1 VVIKTIFKMKNKN
14 KPESEM
20 MGYAYDPHLSEGS
33 AKVPL
38 FQTSTFVFKNAEEGK
53 SHFHIAYGL
62 REKGKDESMSLA
74 YSRINNPNLEIAEDR
89 LKLWDK
95 SDGCALFQSG
105 MAAITTTI
113 LELTRPN
120 TLILHSSPLYGGTD
134 HFIEEVLPKYNI
146 KSMYFN
152 SMESIESIINKKDE
166 QFPDTEV
173 SLVYIESPANPTNS
187 VVDIHKSKKLANH
200 FSTKKE
206 KVYLAID
213 NTFMGPVFSQPID
226 HGADVVLYSATKY
239 IGGHS
244 DLVAGAACGSNEV
257 ISRIKTLRVFMG
269 NMASPFTSWLIL
281 RSLETLKIR
290 MEKSAENA
298 NKIAKKLISHK
309 MVDKVHYLG
318 LVTKDSPEYDIIK
331 KQYSSPGGMI
341 SFDVKGGEKEAFK
354 FLDNLKLVKLAVSL
368 GGTESL
374 ACHPYSMTHADVNI
388 DTKIKM
394 GMGESL
400 VRLSIGI
407 EDSDDLINDIISSLD
422 SI

>member
-1 VVIKTIFKMKNKN
+1 MKKTN
-14 KPESEM
+14 KPESQM
-20 MGYAYDPHLSEGS
+20 MGASYDPHLSEGS
-33 AKVPL
+33 VKVPI

-62 REKGKDESMSLA
+62 REKNIGESMSLA

-89 LKLWDK
+89 LKLWDNAEA
-95 SDGCALFQSG
+95 CALFQSG

-113 LELTRPN
+113 LELSKPN

-134 HFIEEVLPKYNI
+134 HFIEHVLPKYNV

-152 SMESIESIINKKDE
+152 SFDSIEDIIKEKEDKHPNID
-166 QFPDTEV
+166 V

-187 VVDIHKSKKLANH
+187 IVDISKSKKIADH
-200 FSTKKE
+200 FSSNE
-206 KVYLAID
+206 NKVYLAID

-226 HGADVVLYSATKY
+226 HGADIVLYSATKY

-244 DLVAGAACGSNEV
+244 DLVAGAASGSNEI
-257 ISRIKTLRVFMG
+257 ISRLKGMRVFMG
-269 NMASPFTSWLIL
+269 NMASPFTCWLIT

-298 NKIAKKLISHK
+298 RKIAEILNIHPKI
-309 MVDKVHYLG
+309 DKVHYLS
-318 LVTKDSPEYDIIK
+318 LLDKDSKEYEVYK
-331 KQYSSPGGMI
+331 KQYSSSGGMI
-341 SFDVKGGEKEAFK
+341 SIDIKGGEKEAFT
-354 FLDNLKLVKLAVSL
+354 FLDNLKLIKLAVSL

-374 ACHPYSMTHADVNI
+374 ACHPYSMTHCDVSI
-388 DTKIKM
+388 ETKNKI

-407 EDSDDLINDIISSLD
+407 EDSDDLIEDIKNSLD
-422 SI
+422 KV

>member
-1 VVIKTIFKMKNKN
+1 MKKNN

-53 SHFHIAYGL
+53 AHFHIAYGL
-62 REKGKDESMSLA
+62 RKKGENESMSLA

-95 SDGCALFQSG
+95 ADGCALFQSG

-134 HFIEEVLPKYNI
+134 HFIEHVLPKYNI
-146 KSMYFN
+146 KSMYFDSFN
-152 SMESIESIINKKDE
+152 TLDSIIEEKEKKYPGMD
-166 QFPDTEV
+166 V

-187 VVDIHKSKKLANH
+187 LVDIKKSKDLANH
-200 FSTKKE
+200 YTTTNNKTY
-206 KVYLAID
+206 VAID
-213 NTFMGPVFSQPID
+213 NTFMGPVFSQPMD
-226 HGADVVLYSATKY
+226 FGVDVVLYSATKY

-244 DLVAGAACGSNEV
+244 DLVAGAACGTDEV
-257 ISRIKTLRVFMG
+257 IGRLKTMRVFMG
-269 NMASPFTSWLIL
+269 NMASPFTCWLIL

-298 NKIAKKLISHK
+298 NKIAEMLDKHPKVS
-309 MVDKVHYLG
+309 KVHFLG
-318 LVTKDSPEYDIIK
+318 LIDKKSPEYNVYK
-331 KQYSSPGGMI
+331 QQYSSNGGMI
-341 SFDVKGGEKEAFK
+341 SFDIEGGEKEAFK
-354 FLDNLKLVKLAVSL
+354 FLDSLKLVKLAVSL

-374 ACHPYSMTHADVNI
+374 ACHPFSMTHADVSLE
-388 DTKIKM
+388 TKNMI
-394 GMGESL
+394 GMKESL

-407 EDSDDLINDIISSLD
+407 EDSDDLINDIKSSLEKV
-422 SI
+422 

>member
-1 VVIKTIFKMKNKN
+1 MKKTN

-20 MGYAYDPHLSEGS
+20 MGASYDPHLSEGS
-33 AKVPL
+33 VKVPI

-62 REKGKDESMSLA
+62 REKNIGESMSLA

-89 LKLWDK
+89 LKLWDNAE
-95 SDGCALFQSG
+95 SCALFQSG

-113 LELTRPN
+113 LELSKPN

-134 HFIEEVLPKYNI
+134 HFIEHVLPKYNI

-152 SMESIESIINKKDE
+152 SFDSIDDIIKEKEDKY
-166 QFPDTEV
+166 PDMDV

-187 VVDIHKSKKLANH
+187 IVDISKSKELADY
-200 FSTKKE
+200 FSRKE
-206 KVYLAID
+206 NKVYLAID

-244 DLVAGAACGSNEV
+244 DLVAGAASGSNEI
-257 ISRIKTLRVFMG
+257 ISRLKGMRVFMG
-269 NMASPFTSWLIL
+269 NMASPFTCWLIT

-298 NKIAKKLISHK
+298 IKIAEMLNTHPKIE
-309 MVDKVHYLG
+309 KVHYLS
-318 LVTKDSPEYDIIK
+318 LIDKNSNEYKVYK
-331 KQYSSPGGMI
+331 KQYSSSGGMI
-341 SFDVKGGEKEAFK
+341 SIDIKGGEKKAFI
-354 FLDNLKLVKLAVSL
+354 FLDNLKLIKLAVSL

-374 ACHPYSMTHADVNI
+374 ACHPFSMTHCDVSVE
-388 DTKIKM
+388 TKNKI

-407 EDSDDLINDIISSLD
+407 EDSDDLIEDIKNSLD
-422 SI
+422 KV

>member
-1 VVIKTIFKMKNKN
+1 MNRKN

-20 MGYAYDPHLSEGS
+20 MGSAYDPHLSEGS
-33 AKVPL
+33 AKVPI

-53 SHFHIAYGL
+53 AHFHIAYGL
-62 REKGKDESMSLA
+62 RKKAKDESMSLA
-74 YSRINNPNLEIAEDR
+74 YSRINNPNAEIAEDR

-95 SDGCALFQSG
+95 AEACALFQSG
-105 MAAITTTI
+105 MAAITTTL
-113 LELTRPN
+113 LELTRPD

-134 HFIEEVLPKYNI
+134 HFIEHVLPKYNI
-146 KSMYFN
+146 KSMYFD
-152 SMESIESIINKKDE
+152 SFDSIDSIIEKKE
-166 QFPDTEV
+166 KKFPGTEV

-187 VVDIHKSKKLANH
+187 IVDIKKCRKIADYY
-200 FSTKKE
+200 SSKE

-213 NTFMGPVFSQPID
+213 NTFMGPIFSQPID
-226 HGADVVLYSATKY
+226 FGADVVLYSATKY

-257 ISRIKTLRVFMG
+257 ISRLKTMRVFMG

-298 NKIAKKLISHK
+298 DKIAEVLKKHP
-309 MVDKVHYLG
+309 KVSKVYFLG
-318 LVTKDSPEYDIIK
+318 LIDKSSKEYK
-331 KQYSSPGGMI
+331 VYKNQYSSNGGMI
-341 SFDVKGGEKEAFK
+341 SFDINGGEKEAFK
-354 FLDNLKLVKLAVSL
+354 FLDNLKLIKLAVSL

-374 ACHPYSMTHADVNI
+374 ACHPYSMTHADVSI
-388 DTKIKM
+388 ETKNKI
-394 GMGESL
+394 GMGQSL

-407 EDSDDLINDIISSLD
+407 EDSNDLIYDINKALD
-422 SI
+422 SV

>member
-1 VVIKTIFKMKNKN
+1 MKNKN

-38 FQTSTFVFKNAEEGK
+38 FQTSTFIFKNAEEGK

-62 REKGKDESMSLA
+62 REKGENESMSLA

-89 LKLWDK
+89 LKLWDR
-95 SDGCALFQSG
+95 SEGCALFQSG

-146 KSMYFN
+146 KSMYFD
-152 SMESIESIINKKDE
+152 SMKSLESIIKKKDE
-166 QFPDTEV
+166 KFPDTDV
-173 SLVYIESPANPTNS
+173 SLVYIESPANPTNT
-187 VVDIHKSKKLANH
+187 VVDINKSKELADH
-200 FSTKKE
+200 FSKGKE
-206 KVYLAID
+206 KVYVAID

-298 NKIAKKLISHK
+298 NKIAKELKSHK

-318 LVTKDSPEYDIIK
+318 LVTEDSPEYNIIK

-341 SFDVKGGEKEAFK
+341 SFDIKGGEKEAFM

-374 ACHPYSMTHADVNI
+374 ACHPYSMTHADVNV
-388 DTKIKM
+388 DTKLKM

-407 EDSDDLINDIISSLD
+407 EDSDDLVNDIINSLD
-422 SI
+422 TI

>member
-1 VVIKTIFKMKNKN
+1 MNRKN

-20 MGYAYDPHLSEGS
+20 MGSAYDPHLSEGS
-33 AKVPL
+33 AKVPI

-53 SHFHIAYGL
+53 AHFHIAYGL
-62 REKGKDESMSLA
+62 RKKAKDESMSLA
-74 YSRINNPNLEIAEDR
+74 YSRINNPNAEIAEDR

-95 SDGCALFQSG
+95 AEACAIFQSG
-105 MAAITTTI
+105 MAAITTTL

-134 HFIEEVLPKYNI
+134 HFIEQVLPKYNI
-146 KSMYFN
+146 KSMYFD
-152 SMESIESIINKKDE
+152 SFDSIDSIIEKKE
-166 QFPDTEV
+166 KKFPGTEV

-187 VVDIHKSKKLANH
+187 IVDIKKCRKIADYY
-200 FSTKKE
+200 SSKE

-213 NTFMGPVFSQPID
+213 NTFMGPIFSQPID
-226 HGADVVLYSATKY
+226 FGADVVLYSATKY

-257 ISRIKTLRVFMG
+257 ISRLKTMRVFMG

-298 NKIAKKLISHK
+298 DKIAEVLKKHP
-309 MVDKVHYLG
+309 KVSKVYFLG
-318 LVTKDSPEYDIIK
+318 LIDKSSKEYK
-331 KQYSSPGGMI
+331 VYKNQYSSNGGMI
-341 SFDVKGGEKEAFK
+341 SFDINGGEKEAFK
-354 FLDNLKLVKLAVSL
+354 FLDNLKLIKLAVSL

-374 ACHPYSMTHADVNI
+374 ACHPYSMTHADVSI
-388 DTKIKM
+388 ETKNKI
-394 GMGESL
+394 GMGQSL

-407 EDSDDLINDIISSLD
+407 EDSDDLIYDINKALD
-422 SI
+422 SV

>member
-1 VVIKTIFKMKNKN
+1 MKKKN

-152 SMESIESIINKKDE
+152 SMESIESIINKKNE

-187 VVDIHKSKKLANH
+187 VVDIHKSKELANH
-200 FSTKKE
+200 FSTKNE

-318 LVTKDSPEYDIIK
+318 LVTKDSPEYDIIN

-341 SFDVKGGEKEAFK
+341 SFDVNGGEKEAFK

-407 EDSDDLINDIISSLD
+407 EDSNDLINDIISSLD

>member
-1 VVIKTIFKMKNKN
+1 MKNNN

-53 SHFHIAYGL
+53 AHFHIAYGL
-62 REKGKDESMSLA
+62 RKKGENESMSLA

-95 SDGCALFQSG
+95 ADGCALFQSG

-134 HFIEEVLPKYNI
+134 HFIEHVLPKYNI
-146 KSMYFN
+146 KSMYFDSFN
-152 SMESIESIINKKDE
+152 SLDSIIEEKEKKYPGMD
-166 QFPDTEV
+166 V

-187 VVDIHKSKKLANH
+187 LVDIKKSKDLANH
-200 FSTKKE
+200 YTTTNNKTY
-206 KVYLAID
+206 VAID
-213 NTFMGPVFSQPID
+213 NTFMGPVFSQPMD
-226 HGADVVLYSATKY
+226 FGVDVVLYSATKY

-244 DLVAGAACGSNEV
+244 DLVAGAACGTDEV
-257 ISRIKTLRVFMG
+257 IGRLKTMRVFMG
-269 NMASPFTSWLIL
+269 NMASPFTCWLIL

-298 NKIAKKLISHK
+298 NKIAEMLDKHPKVS
-309 MVDKVHYLG
+309 KVHFLG
-318 LVTKDSPEYDIIK
+318 LIDKESAEYK
-331 KQYSSPGGMI
+331 VCKQQYSSNGGMI
-341 SFDVKGGEKEAFK
+341 SFDIEGGEKEAFK
-354 FLDNLKLVKLAVSL
+354 FLDSLKLVKLAVSL

-374 ACHPYSMTHADVNI
+374 ACHPFSMTHADVSLE
-388 DTKIKM
+388 TKNMI
-394 GMGESL
+394 GMKESL

-407 EDSDDLINDIISSLD
+407 EDSDDLINDIKSSLEKV
-422 SI
+422 

>member
-1 VVIKTIFKMKNKN
+1 MKNKN

-38 FQTSTFVFKNAEEGK
+38 FQTSTFIFKNAEEGK

-62 REKGKDESMSLA
+62 REKGENESMSLA

-89 LKLWDK
+89 LKLWDR
-95 SDGCALFQSG
+95 SEGCALFQSG

-146 KSMYFN
+146 KSMYFD
-152 SMESIESIINKKDE
+152 SMKSLESIIKKKDE
-166 QFPDTEV
+166 KFPDTDV
-173 SLVYIESPANPTNS
+173 SLVYIESPANPTNT
-187 VVDIHKSKKLANH
+187 VVDINKSKELADH
-200 FSTKKE
+200 FSKGKE
-206 KVYLAID
+206 KVYVAID

-298 NKIAKKLISHK
+298 NKIAKELKSHK
-309 MVDKVHYLG
+309 MVDKVYYLG
-318 LVTKDSPEYDIIK
+318 LVTEDSPEYNIIK

-341 SFDVKGGEKEAFK
+341 SFDIKGGEKEAFM

-374 ACHPYSMTHADVNI
+374 ACHPYSMTHADVNV
-388 DTKIKM
+388 DTKLKM

-407 EDSDDLINDIISSLD
+407 EDSDDLVNDIINSLD
-422 SI
+422 TI

>member
-1 VVIKTIFKMKNKN
+1 MKKTN
-14 KPESEM
+14 KPESQM
-20 MGYAYDPHLSEGS
+20 MGASYDPHLSEGS
-33 AKVPL
+33 VKVPI

-53 SHFHIAYGL
+53 SHFHLAYGL
-62 REKGKDESMSLA
+62 REKNIGESMSLA

-89 LKLWDK
+89 LKLWDNAEA
-95 SDGCALFQSG
+95 CALFQSG

-134 HFIEEVLPKYNI
+134 HFIEHVLPKYNI

-152 SMESIESIINKKDE
+152 SFDSIESIIKEKEDKC
-166 QFPDTEV
+166 PDMDV

-187 VVDIHKSKKLANH
+187 IVDISKSKKLANH
-200 FSTKKE
+200 FSTKE
-206 KVYLAID
+206 NKVYLAID

-244 DLVAGAACGSNEV
+244 DLVAGAASGSNEI
-257 ISRIKTLRVFMG
+257 ISRLKGMRVFMG
-269 NMASPFTSWLIL
+269 NMASPFTCWLIT

-298 NKIAKKLISHK
+298 RKIAEMLNTHPKIK
-309 MVDKVHYLG
+309 KVHYLS
-318 LVTKDSPEYDIIK
+318 LLDKNSNEYKVYK
-331 KQYSSPGGMI
+331 KQYSSSGGMI
-341 SFDVKGGEKEAFK
+341 SIDIKGGEKEAFT
-354 FLDNLKLVKLAVSL
+354 FLDNLKLIKLAVSL

-374 ACHPYSMTHADVNI
+374 ACHPFSMTHCDVSVE
-388 DTKIKM
+388 TKNKI
-394 GMGESL
+394 GMDESL
-400 VRLSIGI
+400 VRISIGI
-407 EDSDDLINDIISSLD
+407 EDSDDLIEDIKNSLD
-422 SI
+422 KV

>member
-1 VVIKTIFKMKNKN
+1 MKKTN

-20 MGYAYDPHLSEGS
+20 MGASYDPHLSEGS
-33 AKVPL
+33 VKVPI

-62 REKGKDESMSLA
+62 REKNIGESMSLA

-89 LKLWDK
+89 LKLWDNAE
-95 SDGCALFQSG
+95 SCALFQSG

-113 LELTRPN
+113 LELSKPN

-134 HFIEEVLPKYNI
+134 HFIEHVLPKYNI

-152 SMESIESIINKKDE
+152 SFDSIEDILKEKENKY
-166 QFPDTEV
+166 PDIDV
-173 SLVYIESPANPTNS
+173 SLIYIESPANPTNS
-187 VVDIHKSKKLANH
+187 IVDISKSKELADY
-200 FSTKKE
+200 FSRKE
-206 KVYLAID
+206 NKVYLAID

-244 DLVAGAACGSNEV
+244 DLVAGAASGSNEI
-257 ISRIKTLRVFMG
+257 ISRLKGMRVFMG
-269 NMASPFTSWLIL
+269 NMASPFTCWLIT

-298 NKIAKKLISHK
+298 RKIAKMLNTHPKI
-309 MVDKVHYLG
+309 DKVHYLS
-318 LVTKDSPEYDIIK
+318 LLDKESKEYEVYK
-331 KQYSSPGGMI
+331 KQYSSSGGMI
-341 SFDVKGGEKEAFK
+341 SIDIKGGEKEAFA
-354 FLDNLKLVKLAVSL
+354 FLDNLKLIKLAVSL

-374 ACHPYSMTHADVNI
+374 ACHPFSMTHCDVSVE
-388 DTKIKM
+388 TKNKI

-407 EDSDDLINDIISSLD
+407 EDSNDLIEDINNSLNKV
-422 SI
+422 

>member
-1 VVIKTIFKMKNKN
+1 MKKTN
-14 KPESEM
+14 KPESQM
-20 MGYAYDPHLSEGS
+20 MGASYDPHLSEGS
-33 AKVPL
+33 VKVPI

-62 REKGKDESMSLA
+62 REKNIGESMSLA

-89 LKLWDK
+89 LKLWDNAEA
-95 SDGCALFQSG
+95 CALFQSG

-113 LELTRPN
+113 LELSKPN

-134 HFIEEVLPKYNI
+134 HFIEHVLPKYNV

-152 SMESIESIINKKDE
+152 SFDSIEDIIKEKEDKHPNID
-166 QFPDTEV
+166 V

-187 VVDIHKSKKLANH
+187 IVDISKSKKIADH
-200 FSTKKE
+200 FSSNE
-206 KVYLAID
+206 NKVYLAID

-226 HGADVVLYSATKY
+226 HGADIVLYSATKY

-244 DLVAGAACGSNEV
+244 DLVAGAASGSNEI
-257 ISRIKTLRVFMG
+257 ISRLKGMRVFMG
-269 NMASPFTSWLIL
+269 NMASPFTCWLIT

-298 NKIAKKLISHK
+298 RKIAEILNTHPKI
-309 MVDKVHYLG
+309 DKVHYLS
-318 LVTKDSPEYDIIK
+318 LLDKDSKEYEVYK
-331 KQYSSPGGMI
+331 KQYSSSGGMI
-341 SFDVKGGEKEAFK
+341 SIDIKGGEKEAFT
-354 FLDNLKLVKLAVSL
+354 FLDNLKLIKLAVSL

-374 ACHPYSMTHADVNI
+374 ACHPYSMTHCDVSI
-388 DTKIKM
+388 ETKNKI

-407 EDSDDLINDIISSLD
+407 EDPDDLIEDIKNSLD
-422 SI
+422 KV

>member
-1 VVIKTIFKMKNKN
+1 MKNKN

-38 FQTSTFVFKNAEEGK
+38 FQTSTFIFKNAEEGK

-62 REKGKDESMSLA
+62 REKGENESMSLA

-89 LKLWDK
+89 LKLWDR
-95 SDGCALFQSG
+95 SEGCALFQSG

-146 KSMYFN
+146 KSMYFD
-152 SMESIESIINKKDE
+152 SMKSLESIIKKKDE
-166 QFPDTEV
+166 KFPDTDV
-173 SLVYIESPANPTNS
+173 SLVYIESPANPTNT
-187 VVDIHKSKKLANH
+187 VVDINKSKELADH
-200 FSTKKE
+200 FSKGKE
-206 KVYLAID
+206 KVYVAID

-298 NKIAKKLISHK
+298 NKIAKELKSHK

-318 LVTKDSPEYDIIK
+318 LVTEDSPEYNIIK

-341 SFDVKGGEKEAFK
+341 SFDIKGGEKEAFM

-388 DTKIKM
+388 DTKLKM

-407 EDSDDLINDIISSLD
+407 EDSDDLVNDIINSLD
-422 SI
+422 TI

>member
-1 VVIKTIFKMKNKN
+1 MNRKN

-20 MGYAYDPHLSEGS
+20 MGSAYDPHLSEGS
-33 AKVPL
+33 AKVPI

-53 SHFHIAYGL
+53 AHFHIAYGL
-62 REKGKDESMSLA
+62 REKAKDESMSLA
-74 YSRINNPNLEIAEDR
+74 YSRINNPNAEIAEDR

-95 SDGCALFQSG
+95 AEACAIFQSG
-105 MAAITTTI
+105 MAAITTTL
-113 LELTRPN
+113 LELTRPD

-134 HFIEEVLPKYNI
+134 HFIEHVLPKYNI
-146 KSMYFN
+146 KSMYFD
-152 SMESIESIINKKDE
+152 SFDSIDSIIEKKE
-166 QFPDTEV
+166 KKYPGTEV

-187 VVDIHKSKKLANH
+187 IVDIKKCKKIADH
-200 FSTKKE
+200 YSSKE

-213 NTFMGPVFSQPID
+213 NTFMGPIFSQPID
-226 HGADVVLYSATKY
+226 FGADVVLYSATKY

-244 DLVAGAACGSNEV
+244 DLLAGAACGSNEV
-257 ISRIKTLRVFMG
+257 ISRLKTMRVFMG

-298 NKIAKKLISHK
+298 DKIAEVLNKHP
-309 MVDKVHYLG
+309 KVLKVYFLG
-318 LVTKDSPEYDIIK
+318 LIDKSSKEYK
-331 KQYSSPGGMI
+331 VYKNQYSSNGGMI
-341 SFDVKGGEKEAFK
+341 SFDINGGEKEAFK
-354 FLDNLKLVKLAVSL
+354 FLDNLKLIKLAVSL

-374 ACHPYSMTHADVNI
+374 ACHPYSMTHADVSI
-388 DTKIKM
+388 ETKNKI

-407 EDSDDLINDIISSLD
+407 EDPDDLIYDINKALD
-422 SI
+422 SV

>member
-1 VVIKTIFKMKNKN
+1 MKKKN

-38 FQTSTFVFKNAEEGK
+38 FQTSTFIFKNAEEGK

-62 REKGKDESMSLA
+62 REKGENESMSLA

-89 LKLWDK
+89 LKLWDR
-95 SDGCALFQSG
+95 SEGCALFQSG

-146 KSMYFN
+146 KSMYFD
-152 SMESIESIINKKDE
+152 SMKSLESIIKKKDE
-166 QFPDTEV
+166 KFPDTDV
-173 SLVYIESPANPTNS
+173 SLVYIESPANPTNT
-187 VVDIHKSKKLANH
+187 VVDINKSKELADH
-200 FSTKKE
+200 FSKGKE
-206 KVYLAID
+206 KVYVAID

-298 NKIAKKLISHK
+298 NKIAKELKSHK

-318 LVTKDSPEYDIIK
+318 LVTEDSPEYNIIK

-341 SFDVKGGEKEAFK
+341 SFDIKGGEKEAFM

-374 ACHPYSMTHADVNI
+374 ACHPYSMTHADVNV
-388 DTKIKM
+388 DTKLKM

-407 EDSDDLINDIISSLD
+407 EDSDDLVNDIINSLD
-422 SI
+422 TI

>member
-1 VVIKTIFKMKNKN
+1 MKKNN

-20 MGYAYDPHLSEGS
+20 MGYAYNPHLSEGS

-53 SHFHIAYGL
+53 AHFHIAYGL
-62 REKGKDESMSLA
+62 REKGENESMSLA

-95 SDGCALFQSG
+95 ADGCALFQSG

-134 HFIEEVLPKYNI
+134 HFIEHVLPKYNI

-152 SMESIESIINKKDE
+152 SFNSLDSIIEEKEKKYPGMD
-166 QFPDTEV
+166 V

-187 VVDIHKSKKLANH
+187 LVDIKRSKDLANH
-200 FSTKKE
+200 YTDSNNKT
-206 KVYLAID
+206 YLAID
-213 NTFMGPVFSQPID
+213 NTFMGPVFSQPMD
-226 HGADVVLYSATKY
+226 FGVDVVLYSATKY

-244 DLVAGAACGSNEV
+244 DLVAGAACGTNEV
-257 ISRIKTLRVFMG
+257 IGRLKTMRVFMG
-269 NMASPFTSWLIL
+269 NMASPFTCWLIL

-298 NKIAKKLISHK
+298 DKIAKMLHK
-309 MVDKVHYLG
+309 HPKVSKVHFLS
-318 LVTKDSPEYDIIK
+318 LIDKKSPEYTVYK
-331 KQYSSPGGMI
+331 EQYNSSGGMI
-341 SFDVKGGEKEAFK
+341 SFDIKGGEKEAFR
-354 FLDNLKLVKLAVSL
+354 FLDNLNLVKLAVSL

-374 ACHPYSMTHADVNI
+374 ACHPFSMTHADVSI
-388 DTKIKM
+388 ETKNMI
-394 GMGESL
+394 GMKESL
-400 VRLSIGI
+400 VRLSVGI
-407 EDSDDLINDIISSLD
+407 EDSDDLINDIKSSLEKV
-422 SI
+422 

>member
-1 VVIKTIFKMKNKN
+1 MKEKRNKA
-14 KPESEM
+14 ESEM

-53 SHFHIAYGL
+53 AHFHIAYGL
-62 REKGKDESMSLA
+62 RKKGENESMSLA

-95 SDGCALFQSG
+95 ADGCALFQSG

-134 HFIEEVLPKYNI
+134 HFIEHVLPKYNI
-146 KSMYFN
+146 KSMYFDSFN
-152 SMESIESIINKKDE
+152 SIDSIINEKEKK
-166 QFPDTEV
+166 FPGLDV

-187 VVDIHKSKKLANH
+187 LVDIKKSKDLANYY
-200 FSTKKE
+200 SKNNNKA
-206 KVYLAID
+206 YLAID
-213 NTFMGPVFSQPID
+213 NTFMGPVFSQPMD
-226 HGADVVLYSATKY
+226 LGVDVVLYSATKY

-244 DLVAGAACGSNEV
+244 DLVAGAACGTDEV
-257 ISRIKTLRVFMG
+257 IGRLKSMRVFMG
-269 NMASPFTSWLIL
+269 NMASPFTCWLIL

-298 NKIAKKLISHK
+298 NKIAEILNNHS
-309 MVDKVHYLG
+309 KVSQVHFLG
-318 LVTKDSPEYDIIK
+318 LIKKNTPEYKIYK
-331 KQYSSPGGMI
+331 KQYSSNGGMI
-341 SFDVKGGEKEAFK
+341 SFDIKGGEKEAFR

-374 ACHPYSMTHADVNI
+374 ACHPFSMTHADVSM
-388 DTKIKM
+388 DTKNMI
-394 GMGESL
+394 GMKESL
-400 VRLSIGI
+400 IRLSIGI
-407 EDSDDLINDIISSLD
+407 EDSDDLINDIKNSLENV
-422 SI
+422 

>member
-1 VVIKTIFKMKNKN
+1 MKNNN

-53 SHFHIAYGL
+53 AHFHIAYGL
-62 REKGKDESMSLA
+62 RKKGENESMSLA

-95 SDGCALFQSG
+95 ADGCALFQSG

-134 HFIEEVLPKYNI
+134 HFIEHVLPKYNI
-146 KSMYFN
+146 KSMYFDSFN
-152 SMESIESIINKKDE
+152 TLDSIIEEKEKKYPGMD
-166 QFPDTEV
+166 V

-187 VVDIHKSKKLANH
+187 LVDIKKSKDLANH
-200 FSTKKE
+200 YTTTNNKTY
-206 KVYLAID
+206 VAID
-213 NTFMGPVFSQPID
+213 NTFMGPVFSQPMNF
-226 HGADVVLYSATKY
+226 GVDVVLYSATKY

-244 DLVAGAACGSNEV
+244 DLVAGAACGTDEV
-257 ISRIKTLRVFMG
+257 IGRLKTMRVFMG
-269 NMASPFTSWLIL
+269 NMASPFTCWLIL

-298 NKIAKKLISHK
+298 NKIAEMLDKHPKVS
-309 MVDKVHYLG
+309 KVHFLG
-318 LVTKDSPEYDIIK
+318 LIDKESPEYNVYK
-331 KQYSSPGGMI
+331 QQYSSNGGMI
-341 SFDVKGGEKEAFK
+341 SFDIEGGEKEAFK
-354 FLDNLKLVKLAVSL
+354 FLDSLKLVKLAVSL

-374 ACHPYSMTHADVNI
+374 ACHPFSMTHADVSLE
-388 DTKIKM
+388 TKNMI
-394 GMGESL
+394 GMKESL

-407 EDSDDLINDIISSLD
+407 EDSDDLINDIKSSLEKV
-422 SI
+422 

>member
-1 VVIKTIFKMKNKN
+1 MKKTN
-14 KPESEM
+14 KPESQM
-20 MGYAYDPHLSEGS
+20 MGASYDPHLSEGS
-33 AKVPL
+33 VKVPI

-62 REKGKDESMSLA
+62 REKNIGESMSLA

-89 LKLWDK
+89 LKLWDNAEA
-95 SDGCALFQSG
+95 CALFQSG

-113 LELTRPN
+113 LELSKPN

-134 HFIEEVLPKYNI
+134 HFIEHVLPKYNV

-152 SMESIESIINKKDE
+152 SFDSIEDIIKEKEDKYPNID
-166 QFPDTEV
+166 V

-187 VVDIHKSKKLANH
+187 IVDISKSKKIADH
-200 FSTKKE
+200 FSSNE
-206 KVYLAID
+206 NKVYLAID

-226 HGADVVLYSATKY
+226 HGADIVLYSATKY

-244 DLVAGAACGSNEV
+244 DLVAGAASGSNEI
-257 ISRIKTLRVFMG
+257 ISRLKGMRVFMG
-269 NMASPFTSWLIL
+269 NMASPFTCWLIT

-298 NKIAKKLISHK
+298 RKIAEILNTHPKI
-309 MVDKVHYLG
+309 DKVHYLS
-318 LVTKDSPEYDIIK
+318 LLDKDSKEYEVYK
-331 KQYSSPGGMI
+331 KQYSSSGGMI
-341 SFDVKGGEKEAFK
+341 SIDIKGGEKEAFT
-354 FLDNLKLVKLAVSL
+354 FLDNLKLIKLAVSL

-374 ACHPYSMTHADVNI
+374 ACHPYSMTHCDVSI
-388 DTKIKM
+388 ETKNKI

-407 EDSDDLINDIISSLD
+407 EDSDDLIEDIKNSLD
-422 SI
+422 KV

>member
-1 VVIKTIFKMKNKN
+1 MKKTN
-14 KPESEM
+14 KPESQM
-20 MGYAYDPHLSEGS
+20 MGASYNPHLSEGS
-33 AKVPL
+33 AKVPI

-62 REKGKDESMSLA
+62 REKNIGESMSLA

-89 LKLWDK
+89 LKLWDNAEA
-95 SDGCALFQSG
+95 CALFQSG

-120 TLILHSSPLYGGTD
+120 SLILHSSPLYGGTD
-134 HFIEEVLPKYNI
+134 HFIEHVLPKYNI
-146 KSMYFN
+146 KSMYFDSFD
-152 SMESIESIINKKDE
+152 SMEDIIKEKEDKH
-166 QFPDTEV
+166 PDMDV

-187 VVDIHKSKKLANH
+187 IVDISKSKELTDY
-200 FSTKKE
+200 FSRKE
-206 KVYLAID
+206 NKVYLAID

-244 DLVAGAACGSNEV
+244 DLVAGAASGSNEI
-257 ISRIKTLRVFMG
+257 ISRLKGMRVFMG
-269 NMASPFTSWLIL
+269 NMASPFTCWLIT

-290 MEKSAENA
+290 MEKCAENA
-298 NKIAKKLISHK
+298 RKIAEMLNTHPKIE
-309 MVDKVHYLG
+309 KVHYLS
-318 LVTKDSPEYDIIK
+318 LIDKNSNEYKVYK
-331 KQYSSPGGMI
+331 KQYSSSGGMI
-341 SFDVKGGEKEAFK
+341 SIDIKGGEKEAFT
-354 FLDNLKLVKLAVSL
+354 FLDNLKLIKLAVSL

-374 ACHPYSMTHADVNI
+374 ACHPFSMTHCDVSVE
-388 DTKIKM
+388 TKNKI

-407 EDSDDLINDIISSLD
+407 EDSNDLIEDIKNSL
-422 SI
+422 SKV

>member
-1 VVIKTIFKMKNKN
+1 MNRKN

-20 MGYAYDPHLSEGS
+20 MGSAYDPHLSEGS
-33 AKVPL
+33 AKVPI
-38 FQTSTFVFKNAEEGK
+38 FQTSTFIFKNAEEGK
-53 SHFHIAYGL
+53 AHFHIAYGL
-62 REKGKDESMSLA
+62 REKAKDESMSLA
-74 YSRINNPNLEIAEDR
+74 YSRINNPNAEIAEDR

-95 SDGCALFQSG
+95 AEACALFQSG
-105 MAAITTTI
+105 MAAITTTL
-113 LELTRPN
+113 LELTRPD

-134 HFIEEVLPKYNI
+134 HFIEHVLPKYNI
-146 KSMYFN
+146 KSMYFD
-152 SMESIESIINKKDE
+152 SFDSIDSIIEKKE
-166 QFPDTEV
+166 KKFPGTEV

-187 VVDIHKSKKLANH
+187 IVDIKKCRKIADYY
-200 FSTKKE
+200 SSKE

-213 NTFMGPVFSQPID
+213 NTFMGPIFSQPID
-226 HGADVVLYSATKY
+226 FGADVVLYSATKY

-257 ISRIKTLRVFMG
+257 ISRLKTMRVFMG

-298 NKIAKKLISHK
+298 DKIAEVLKKHP
-309 MVDKVHYLG
+309 KVSKVYFLG
-318 LVTKDSPEYDIIK
+318 LIDKSSKEYK
-331 KQYSSPGGMI
+331 VYKNQYSSNGGMI
-341 SFDVKGGEKEAFK
+341 SFDINGGEKEAFK
-354 FLDNLKLVKLAVSL
+354 FLDNLKLIKLAVSL

-374 ACHPYSMTHADVNI
+374 ACHPYSMTHADVSI
-388 DTKIKM
+388 ETKNKI

-407 EDSDDLINDIISSLD
+407 EDPDDLIYDINKALD
-422 SI
+422 SV

>member
-1 VVIKTIFKMKNKN
+1 MNRKN

-20 MGYAYDPHLSEGS
+20 MGSAYDPHLSEGS
-33 AKVPL
+33 AKVPI

-53 SHFHIAYGL
+53 AHFHIAYGL
-62 REKGKDESMSLA
+62 RKKAKDESMSLA
-74 YSRINNPNLEIAEDR
+74 YSRINNPNAEIAEDR

-95 SDGCALFQSG
+95 AEACAIFQSG
-105 MAAITTTI
+105 MAAITTTL
-113 LELTRPN
+113 LELTRPD

-134 HFIEEVLPKYNI
+134 HFIEHVLPKYNI
-146 KSMYFN
+146 KSMYFD
-152 SMESIESIINKKDE
+152 SFDSIDSIIEKKE
-166 QFPDTEV
+166 KKFPGTEV

-187 VVDIHKSKKLANH
+187 IVDIKKCRKIADYY
-200 FSTKKE
+200 SSKE

-213 NTFMGPVFSQPID
+213 NTFMGPIFSQPID
-226 HGADVVLYSATKY
+226 FGADVVLYSATKY

-257 ISRIKTLRVFMG
+257 ISRLKTMRVFMG

-298 NKIAKKLISHK
+298 DKIAEVLKKHP
-309 MVDKVHYLG
+309 KVSKVYFLG
-318 LVTKDSPEYDIIK
+318 LIDKSSKEYK
-331 KQYSSPGGMI
+331 VYKNQYSSNGGMI
-341 SFDVKGGEKEAFK
+341 SFDINGGEKEAFK
-354 FLDNLKLVKLAVSL
+354 FLDNLKLIKLAVSL

-374 ACHPYSMTHADVNI
+374 ACHPYSMTHADVSI
-388 DTKIKM
+388 ETKNKI

-407 EDSDDLINDIISSLD
+407 EDSDDLIYDINKALD
-422 SI
+422 SV

>member
-1 VVIKTIFKMKNKN
+1 MNKRN

-20 MGYAYDPHLSEGS
+20 MGSSYDPHLSEGS
-33 AKVPL
+33 AKVPI

-62 REKGKDESMSLA
+62 REKNIGESMSLA

-89 LKLWDK
+89 LKLWDNAE
-95 SDGCALFQSG
+95 GCALFQSG

-113 LELTRPN
+113 LELSRPN
-120 TLILHSSPLYGGTD
+120 TLILHSAPLYGGTD
-134 HFIEEVLPKYNI
+134 HFIEHVLPKYNI

-152 SMESIESIINKKDE
+152 SFDSIEEIIKQKEDK
-166 QFPDTEV
+166 FPGLEV

-187 VVDIHKSKKLANH
+187 IVDIKKSKEIANH
-200 FSTKKE
+200 YSSKE
-206 KVYLAID
+206 NKVFLAID

-244 DLVAGAACGSNEV
+244 DLVAGAASGSSEIIN
-257 ISRIKTLRVFMG
+257 RLKGMRVFMG
-269 NMASPFTSWLIL
+269 NMATPFTSWLIT

-298 NKIAKKLISHK
+298 KIIAETLNNHPKI
-309 MVDKVHYLG
+309 DKVHYLS
-318 LVTKDSPEYDIIK
+318 LIEKDTEEYKVYK
-331 KQYSSPGGMI
+331 KQYSSSGGMI
-341 SFDVKGGEKEAFK
+341 SIDIKGGEKEAFK

-374 ACHPYSMTHADVNI
+374 ACHPYSMTHADVSI
-388 DTKIKM
+388 ETKKKI
-394 GMGESL
+394 GMKESL
-400 VRLSIGI
+400 IRLSIGI
-407 EDSDDLINDIISSLD
+407 EDPDDLINDINNSLEEV
-422 SI
+422 

>member
-1 VVIKTIFKMKNKN
+1 MKNNN

-53 SHFHIAYGL
+53 AHFHIAYGL
-62 REKGKDESMSLA
+62 RKKGENESMSLA

-95 SDGCALFQSG
+95 ADGCALFQSG

-134 HFIEEVLPKYNI
+134 HFIEHVLPKYNI
-146 KSMYFN
+146 KSMYFDSFN
-152 SMESIESIINKKDE
+152 SLDSIIEEKEKKYPGMD
-166 QFPDTEV
+166 V

-187 VVDIHKSKKLANH
+187 LVDIKKSKDLANH
-200 FSTKKE
+200 YTNTNNKTY
-206 KVYLAID
+206 VAID
-213 NTFMGPVFSQPID
+213 NTFMGPVFSQPMD
-226 HGADVVLYSATKY
+226 FGVDVVLYSATKY

-244 DLVAGAACGSNEV
+244 DLVAGAACGTDEV
-257 ISRIKTLRVFMG
+257 IGRLKTMRVFMG
-269 NMASPFTSWLIL
+269 NMASPFTCWLIL

-298 NKIAKKLISHK
+298 NKIAEMLDKHPKVS
-309 MVDKVHYLG
+309 KVHFLG
-318 LVTKDSPEYDIIK
+318 LIDKESAEYK
-331 KQYSSPGGMI
+331 VYKQQYSSNGGMI
-341 SFDVKGGEKEAFK
+341 SFDIEGGEKEAFK
-354 FLDNLKLVKLAVSL
+354 FLDSLKLVKLAVSL

-374 ACHPYSMTHADVNI
+374 ACHPFSMTHADVSLE
-388 DTKIKM
+388 TKNMI
-394 GMGESL
+394 GMKESL

-407 EDSDDLINDIISSLD
+407 EDSDDLINDIKSSLEKV
-422 SI
+422 

>member
-1 VVIKTIFKMKNKN
+1 MKNKN

-38 FQTSTFVFKNAEEGK
+38 FQTSTFIFKNAEEGK

-62 REKGKDESMSLA
+62 REKGENESMSLA

-89 LKLWDK
+89 LKLWDR
-95 SDGCALFQSG
+95 SEGCALFQSG

-146 KSMYFN
+146 KSMYFD
-152 SMESIESIINKKDE
+152 SMKSLESIIKKKDE
-166 QFPDTEV
+166 KFPDTDV
-173 SLVYIESPANPTNS
+173 SLVYIESPANPTNT
-187 VVDIHKSKKLANH
+187 VVDINKSKELADH
-200 FSTKKE
+200 FSKDKE
-206 KVYLAID
+206 KVYVAID
-213 NTFMGPVFSQPID
+213 NTFMGPIFSQPID

-298 NKIAKKLISHK
+298 NKIAKELKSHK

-318 LVTKDSPEYDIIK
+318 LVTEDSPEYNIIK
-331 KQYSSPGGMI
+331 KQYSSSGGMI
-341 SFDVKGGEKEAFK
+341 SFDIKGGEKEAFM

-374 ACHPYSMTHADVNI
+374 ACHPYSMTHADVNV
-388 DTKIKM
+388 DTKLKM

-407 EDSDDLINDIISSLD
+407 EDSDDLVNDIINSLD
-422 SI
+422 TI

>member
-1 VVIKTIFKMKNKN
+1 MKKNN

-53 SHFHIAYGL
+53 AHFHIAYGL
-62 REKGKDESMSLA
+62 RKKGENESMSLA

-95 SDGCALFQSG
+95 ADGCALFQSG

-134 HFIEEVLPKYNI
+134 HFIEHVLPKYNI
-146 KSMYFN
+146 KSMYFDSFN
-152 SMESIESIINKKDE
+152 TLDSIIEEKEKKYPGMD
-166 QFPDTEV
+166 V

-187 VVDIHKSKKLANH
+187 LVDIKKSKDLANH
-200 FSTKKE
+200 YTTNNNKTY
-206 KVYLAID
+206 VAID
-213 NTFMGPVFSQPID
+213 NTFMGPVFSQPMD
-226 HGADVVLYSATKY
+226 FGVDVVLYSATKY

-244 DLVAGAACGSNEV
+244 DLVAGAACGTDEV
-257 ISRIKTLRVFMG
+257 IGRLKTMRVFMG
-269 NMASPFTSWLIL
+269 NMASPFTCWLIL

-298 NKIAKKLISHK
+298 NKIAEMLDKHPKVS
-309 MVDKVHYLG
+309 KVHFLG
-318 LVTKDSPEYDIIK
+318 LIDKESAEYK
-331 KQYSSPGGMI
+331 VYKQQYSSNGGMI
-341 SFDVKGGEKEAFK
+341 SFDIEGGEKEAFK

-374 ACHPYSMTHADVNI
+374 ACHPFSMTHADVSLE
-388 DTKIKM
+388 TKNMI
-394 GMGESL
+394 GMKESL

-407 EDSDDLINDIISSLD
+407 EDSDDLINDIKNSLEKV
-422 SI
+422 